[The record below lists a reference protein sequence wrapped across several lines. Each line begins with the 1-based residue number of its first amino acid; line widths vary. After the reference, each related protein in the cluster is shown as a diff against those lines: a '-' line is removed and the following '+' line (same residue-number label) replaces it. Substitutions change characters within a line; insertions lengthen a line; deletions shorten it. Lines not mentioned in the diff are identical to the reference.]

1 MPAHVVAAA
10 TIAARARAEYF
21 RRSLAAGAVD
31 AGAAGREAELVRQVD
46 ASLGCLSGA
55 LATCET
61 AADARAY
68 DTLEDARSALIE
80 CVGTYF
86 IEAPRQVRVI
96 SRQNE
101 KTRYAL
107 GVRYQGFPLEA
118 ALTYTL
124 ARWHCSEGAGFRC
137 QALMQEVAAFSQA
150 AGAPANTSPTLPP
163 GLAAWERSPSLS
175 ASQQQERASPA
186 CTPLRAAVVSAP
198 SHECSPQLSAVEQL
212 AALPSLAEGLKG
224 PSRMPVGTGATG
236 VAHLGTKGKAA
247 NLRSPTSVLC
257 VQGKEAQSR
266 YLGIPSPERIAAG
279 FAKAERRSGMISVR
293 RQIDL
298 SRGGATRMDG
308 VSAGQSIDLSNTGAA
323 QITGAAA
330 KDAKR
335 GNFGKQSPDCKRGLL
350 GSLMRAAVMPV
361 LLPLTLA
368 RRATVLAVRTALLPV
383 TVSQRLAHSTLCSV
397 PRVMLGTAATIGAAK
412 AAEAC
417 ACCRSGYFQGDV
429 VATRVRAGFAVSAVA
444 VRDAACRSVHGI
456 QSICCERMENRPF
469 PRCTI
474 SKRTMDVEAMT
485 PLREVTVKV
494 PLTSVSEPLDLPSKC
509 SALPRSPLV
518 MAGMG

>member
-1 MPAHVVAAA
+1 
-10 TIAARARAEYF
+10 
-21 RRSLAAGAVD
+21 
-31 AGAAGREAELVRQVD
+31 
-46 ASLGCLSGA
+46 
-55 LATCET
+55 
-61 AADARAY
+61 
-68 DTLEDARSALIE
+68 
-80 CVGTYF
+80 
-86 IEAPRQVRVI
+86 
-96 SRQNE
+96 
-101 KTRYAL
+101 
-107 GVRYQGFPLEA
+107 
-118 ALTYTL
+118 
-124 ARWHCSEGAGFRC
+124 
-137 QALMQEVAAFSQA
+137 
-150 AGAPANTSPTLPP
+150 
-163 GLAAWERSPSLS
+163 
-175 ASQQQERASPA
+175 
-186 CTPLRAAVVSAP
+186 
-198 SHECSPQLSAVEQL
+198 
-212 AALPSLAEGLKG
+212 
-224 PSRMPVGTGATG
+224 MPVGTGATG

-279 FAKAERRSGMISVR
+279 FAKAERRSG
-293 RQIDL
+293 
-298 SRGGATRMDG
+298 MDG

>member
-186 CTPLRAAVVSAP
+186 CTPLRAAVVSAA

-212 AALPSLAEGLKG
+212 AALPSLAEGLKVCKWLDF
-224 PSRMPVGTGATG
+224 PSIFLINCFDCDSQLLHRFRT
-236 VAHLGTKGKAA
+236 
-247 NLRSPTSVLC
+247 
-257 VQGKEAQSR
+257 
-266 YLGIPSPERIAAG
+266 PS
-279 FAKAERRSGMISVR
+279 
-293 RQIDL
+293 
-298 SRGGATRMDG
+298 
-308 VSAGQSIDLSNTGAA
+308 
-323 QITGAAA
+323 
-330 KDAKR
+330 
-335 GNFGKQSPDCKRGLL
+335 
-350 GSLMRAAVMPV
+350 
-361 LLPLTLA
+361 
-368 RRATVLAVRTALLPV
+368 
-383 TVSQRLAHSTLCSV
+383 CS
-397 PRVMLGTAATIGAAK
+397 
-412 AAEAC
+412 
-417 ACCRSGYFQGDV
+417 
-429 VATRVRAGFAVSAVA
+429 
-444 VRDAACRSVHGI
+444 
-456 QSICCERMENRPF
+456 
-469 PRCTI
+469 
-474 SKRTMDVEAMT
+474 
-485 PLREVTVKV
+485 
-494 PLTSVSEPLDLPSKC
+494 
-509 SALPRSPLV
+509 
-518 MAGMG
+518 

>member
-1 MPAHVVAAA
+1 
-10 TIAARARAEYF
+10 
-21 RRSLAAGAVD
+21 
-31 AGAAGREAELVRQVD
+31 
-46 ASLGCLSGA
+46 
-55 LATCET
+55 
-61 AADARAY
+61 
-68 DTLEDARSALIE
+68 
-80 CVGTYF
+80 
-86 IEAPRQVRVI
+86 
-96 SRQNE
+96 
-101 KTRYAL
+101 
-107 GVRYQGFPLEA
+107 
-118 ALTYTL
+118 
-124 ARWHCSEGAGFRC
+124 
-137 QALMQEVAAFSQA
+137 
-150 AGAPANTSPTLPP
+150 
-163 GLAAWERSPSLS
+163 
-175 ASQQQERASPA
+175 
-186 CTPLRAAVVSAP
+186 
-198 SHECSPQLSAVEQL
+198 
-212 AALPSLAEGLKG
+212 
-224 PSRMPVGTGATG
+224 MPVGTGATG

-257 VQGKEAQSR
+257 VQGKETQSR
-266 YLGIPSPERIAAG
+266 YLDIPSPERIAAG

-330 KDAKR
+330 KYAKR

-361 LLPLTLA
+361 MLPLTLA